1 MARPP
6 KQVDAEVV
14 RKLAQIHCTTEEI
27 ASVCGVSKDTIERRF
42 MDILQDGRAKGRAS
56 LRRLQW
62 DAAQKGNITMMIWL
76 GKQLL
81 DQRDKRDENVSVESR
96 NSGAILEEFKKVLD
110 DSGNGREVSGQI
122 AGKVK
127 NKG

>member
-1 MARPP
+1 MAKGRPAKP
-6 KQVDAEVV
+6 LDAEVI

-42 MDILQDGRAKGRAS
+42 MDVLIDGRAKGKAS

-81 DQRDKRDENVSVESR
+81 GQKDKREETIELSHESR
-96 NSGAILEEFKKVLD
+96 NGQALLEELKKVIHD
-110 DSGNGREVSGQI
+110 PRNER
-122 AGKVK
+122 AA
-127 NKG
+127 